1 MAKGA
6 SLVLSVL
13 LGCLLPAARLSAAS
27 IVHVVSP
34 GPAGGPG
41 SFLEHAVGELLDAEN
56 CRDWFAS
63 LSAAHRVFPAE
74 QRPGD
79 AFDRM
84 VRIAIL
90 ACDGLDGA
98 WMFGLDASGRDPL
111 PWKDPLSTPR
121 GWTFVD
127 QSDFTGGGSAR
138 EAAVSTTS
146 PLDRLAWTVWQPR

>member
-6 SLVLSVL
+6 SLVLPVL

-27 IVHVVSP
+27 IVHVVST

-41 SFLEHAVGELLDAEN
+41 LFLEHAVGELLDTEN
-56 CRDWFAS
+56 CKDWFAS
-63 LSAAHRVFPAE
+63 LSAAHDVLAAE

-84 VRIAIL
+84 VRIATL

-98 WMFGLDASGRDPL
+98 WMLGLDASGSDPL
-111 PWKDPLSTPR
+111 PWKDLLSAPR
-121 GWTFVD
+121 GWTSVD
-127 QSDFTGGGSAR
+127 QSGFTGGGGAR
-138 EAAVSTTS
+138 EAAVSTAFS
-146 PLDRLAWTVWQPR
+146 SGSLAWTVRAPR